1 MKSNKLIINAQIIN
15 EGEIKKGSILIE
27 GEYIQDI
34 FQEERPNFAVSED
47 TTVIDAEN
55 GFLMPGVIDDQVH
68 FRQPG
73 LTHKADIYTE
83 SKAAVVGGITSLME
97 MPNTKPQTITLEKL
111 DEKFEMG
118 AKNSFA
124 NYSFY
129 MGATND
135 NLEEIVKIDPA
146 NVCGL
151 KVFMGASTGN
161 MLVDD
166 QQALENI
173 FKIAPTLVATHC
185 EDEQTIRKNLADYKS
200 RFGNNI
206 LPSHHPEIRS
216 REACFLSSSRAI
228 SIAKRHNTRLHILHL
243 STKDEMDLF
252 DGKTPLHEKKITS
265 EVCIH
270 HLWFDRSDYE
280 VLGNLIKWNPAVKNK
295 EDREALWE
303 SLLNHKLDVVAT
315 DHAPHLLDEKLNEYT
330 SSASGGPLV
339 QHSLQAMAHMIKER
353 NLPFHLLT
361 RWMCHNP
368 AIAYKVRNRGFI
380 RKGYFADL
388 VILKE
393 KPFTVSKDNILYKCG
408 WSPFENHT
416 FDFTVTHT
424 IINGEMVNDHGKI
437 AENFR
442 GRALRFDR

>member
-1 MKSNKLIINAQIIN
+1 
-15 EGEIKKGSILIE
+15 
-27 GEYIQDI
+27 
-34 FQEERPNFAVSED
+34 
-47 TTVIDAEN
+47 
-55 GFLMPGVIDDQVH
+55 
-68 FRQPG
+68 
-73 LTHKADIYTE
+73 
-83 SKAAVVGGITSLME
+83 
-97 MPNTKPQTITLEKL
+97 
-111 DEKFEMG
+111 
-118 AKNSFA
+118 
-124 NYSFY
+124 
-129 MGATND
+129 
-135 NLEEIVKIDPA
+135 
-146 NVCGL
+146 
-151 KVFMGASTGN
+151 
-161 MLVDD
+161 
-166 QQALENI
+166 
-173 FKIAPTLVATHC
+173 
-185 EDEQTIRKNLADYKS
+185 
-200 RFGNNI
+200 
-206 LPSHHPEIRS
+206 
-216 REACFLSSSRAI
+216 
-228 SIAKRHNTRLHILHL
+228 
-243 STKDEMDLF
+243 

>member
-1 MKSNKLIINAQIIN
+1 MKSKKLIINAQIIN
-15 EGEIKKGSILIE
+15 EGEIKNGSLLIE
-27 GEYIQDI
+27 GEYIQEI
-34 FQEERPNFAVSED
+34 FQEERPNFAVSQD

-73 LTHKADIYTE
+73 LTHKGDIYSE

-97 MPNTKPQTITLEKL
+97 MPNTKPQTTTLEKL

-135 NLEEIVKIDPA
+135 NLEHVTKIDPE
-146 NVCGL
+146 NVCGI
-151 KVFMGASTGN
+151 KIFMGASTGN

-173 FKIAPTLVATHC
+173 FKNAPTLVATHC
-185 EDEQTIRKNLADYKS
+185 EDEQTIRKNLTEYKA

-216 REACFLSSSRAI
+216 HEACFLSSSRAV
-228 SIAKRHNTRLHILHL
+228 SIAKKHNTRLHILHL
-243 STKDEMDLF
+243 STEREMVLF
-252 DGKTPLHEKKITS
+252 DEKTPLHEKKITS

-270 HLWFDRSDYE
+270 HLWFDSSDYE

-295 EDREALWE
+295 EDREALWR
-303 SLLNHKLDVVAT
+303 SLLEHKLDVVAT
-315 DHAPHLLDEKLNEYT
+315 DHAPHLLDEKINEYT

-339 QHSLQAMAHMIKER
+339 QHSLQAMAHMIRER
-353 NLPFHLLT
+353 NLPFHLLA

-388 VILKE
+388 VILKQ

-408 WSPFENHT
+408 WSPFENQT
-416 FDFTVTHT
+416 FNFTVDNTF
-424 IINGEMVNDHGKI
+424 INGEMVNDHGKV

-442 GRALRFDR
+442 GKALQFDR